1 MGAFL
6 AWKSYLAS
14 DLIRH
19 WAHETAVIA
28 RHVDRINKKDSL
40 GARSETS
47 MAAASWEK
55 HNNEV

>member
-19 WAHETAVIA
+19 WAHEVAMIA
-28 RHVDRINKKDSL
+28 RHVVMKDKKN
-40 GARSETS
+40 T
-47 MAAASWEK
+47 
-55 HNNEV
+55 V

>member
-19 WAHETAVIA
+19 WAYEGAVIA
-28 RHVDRINKKDSL
+28 RHGDRMNKKDSL
-40 GARSETS
+40 EARSETS
-47 MAAASWEK
+47 TAAASWEK
-55 HNNEV
+55 NNNEV

>member
-19 WAHETAVIA
+19 WAHEAAVIA
-28 RHVDRINKKDSL
+28 RHVVMKDKKTQFRSTLRNKYGCGEL
-40 GARSETS
+40 GEAQQ
-47 MAAASWEK
+47 
-55 HNNEV
+55 

>member
-19 WAHETAVIA
+19 WAHEVAMIA
-28 RHVDRINKKDSL
+28 RHVVMKEQKHSL

>member
-19 WAHETAVIA
+19 LAHEAAMIA
-28 RHVDRINKKDSL
+28 RHVVMKDKKDSL

-55 HNNEV
+55 NNNEV

>member
-28 RHVDRINKKDSL
+28 RHVDGMNKKDSL
-40 GARSETS
+40 EARSETS
-47 MAAASWEK
+47 TAAASWEK
-55 HNNEV
+55 NNNEV

>member
-19 WAHETAVIA
+19 WAHEVAMIA
-28 RHVDRINKKDSL
+28 RHVVMKNKKDSL